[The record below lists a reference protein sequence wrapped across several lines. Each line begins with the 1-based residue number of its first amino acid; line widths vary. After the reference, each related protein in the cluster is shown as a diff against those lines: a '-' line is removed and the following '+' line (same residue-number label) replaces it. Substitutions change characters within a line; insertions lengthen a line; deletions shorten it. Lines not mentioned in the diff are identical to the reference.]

1 MLRTRW
7 SGVRIQEAKRPGP
20 EFKHLHLLRGLRMG
34 GAIPPLPLVCFVDWI
49 GKILPL
55 CDVSFNVRPPRFEI
69 KYWVQARSHLA
80 AD

>member
-1 MLRTRW
+1 
-7 SGVRIQEAKRPGP
+7 
-20 EFKHLHLLRGLRMG
+20 MG